1 MQTQL
6 YNSRFL
12 KICLLVNS
20 EHADS
25 RKNQRIS
32 YKWIALGNTTL
43 GTLIASIDLN
53 IIFIALPTIASELGS
68 SLFTMVW
75 IIIGYSLVT
84 ASILLNF
91 GRLGDMFGRV
101 KLYTA
106 GFIIFTFGSGL
117 CSISQSGEQLV
128 FFRII
133 QAIGTAFIF
142 SNSVAILTDSFPTN
156 ERGKALGINQI
167 AIMLGSV
174 LGLVLGGF
182 LTSYLGWRSIFWIN
196 IPIGIIGVLLSSK
209 YLKELGSIKKEKID
223 WLGNISFAGGLFLV
237 LAGITLWSFGIIS
250 DILTLF
256 LLIFGGLSLILLF
269 IFIEKFISKEY
280 PMFHFSLFKIKSFL
294 GGNIA
299 ILLNSIARGDFIFLI
314 SIYLQGAYMGL
325 SPVES
330 GIYLIP
336 VSVALAIFGPLSGW
350 LSDRYGARF
359 FSALGLFISG
369 IGFLLLTQI
378 QLKSSFVQLLLP
390 FVLLGAGMGIFAS
403 PNRASIMNAVPP
415 DRRGISAST
424 GTTLLYVGRSLSI
437 GISFLIMTSFLPSE
451 YVKDITIDFKNT
463 DTIINTTDI
472 LDASSKPSDSEITN
486 NNDNEAIANK
496 FLSSLHI
503 IFFVSSILVFIAII
517 PAIIKEKHTIKQ
529 K

>member
-1 MQTQL
+1 
-6 YNSRFL
+6 
-12 KICLLVNS
+12 LVNS
-20 EHADS
+20 EPADNNRNHLS
-25 RKNQRIS
+25 LS
-32 YKWIALGNTTL
+32 YKWVALGNTTL
-43 GTLIASIDLN
+43 GTLIASLDLN
-53 IIFIALPTIASELGS
+53 IIFIALPTIASELGA

-84 ASILLNF
+84 ASVLMNF
-91 GRLGDMFGRV
+91 GRLGDIFGRV
-101 KLYTA
+101 KLYTL

-117 CSISQSGEQLV
+117 CSVSQSGEQLV
-128 FFRII
+128 VFRIV
-133 QAIGTAFIF
+133 QALGAAFIF
-142 SNSVAILTDSFPTN
+142 SNSIAILTDSFPSN

-167 AIMLGSV
+167 AIVLGSI

-223 WLGNISFAGGLFLV
+223 WLANISFAGGLFLV

-250 DILTLF
+250 NILIMFLF
-256 LLIFGGLSLILLF
+256 IFGGLSLIV
-269 IFIEKFISKEY
+269 IFVYIEKFISMEY

-314 SIYLQGAYMGL
+314 SLYLQGAFMNL
-325 SPVES
+325 SPVET

-336 VSVALAIFGPLSGW
+336 VSVALAVFGPLSGW
-350 LSDRYGARF
+350 LSDKYDSRF
-359 FSALGLFISG
+359 FSTLGLFITG
-369 IGFLLLTQI
+369 IGFLSLTQLQI
-378 QLKSSFVQLLLP
+378 KASFGELLLP
-390 FVLLGAGMGIFAS
+390 FILLGAGMGIFAS
-403 PNRASIMNAVPP
+403 PNRASIMNSVPSN
-415 DRRGISAST
+415 RRGISAST
-424 GTTLLYVGRSLSI
+424 GTTLFYVGRSMSV
-437 GISFLIMTSFLPSE
+437 GISFLIMTSILPSE
-451 YVKDITIDFKNT
+451 YVKDIIIDFRNT
-463 DTIINTTDI
+463 DTIITTDI
-472 LDASSKPSDSEITN
+472 INTTSNKTLNFTIIN
-486 NNDNEAIANK
+486 NNNEAIANK

-517 PAIIKEKHTIKQ
+517 PAIIKEKDTQ

>member
-1 MQTQL
+1 M
-6 YNSRFL
+6 
-12 KICLLVNS
+12 VNS
-20 EHADS
+20 EPADNNRNHLS
-25 RKNQRIS
+25 LS
-32 YKWIALGNTTL
+32 YKWVALGNTTL
-43 GTLIASIDLN
+43 GTLIASLDLN
-53 IIFIALPTIASELGS
+53 IIFIALPTIASELGA

-84 ASILLNF
+84 ASVLMNF
-91 GRLGDMFGRV
+91 GRLGDIFGRV
-101 KLYTA
+101 KLYTL

-117 CSISQSGEQLV
+117 CSVSQSGEQLV
-128 FFRII
+128 VFRIV
-133 QAIGTAFIF
+133 QALGAAFIF
-142 SNSVAILTDSFPTN
+142 SNSIAILTDSFPSN

-167 AIMLGSV
+167 AIVLGSI

-250 DILTLF
+250 NILIMFLF
-256 LLIFGGLSLILLF
+256 IFGGLSLIV
-269 IFIEKFISKEY
+269 IFVYIEKFISMEY

-314 SIYLQGAYMGL
+314 SLYLQGAFMNL
-325 SPVES
+325 SPVET
-330 GIYLIP
+330 GIYLTP
-336 VSVALAIFGPLSGW
+336 VSVALAVFGPLSGW
-350 LSDRYGARF
+350 LSDKYDSRF
-359 FSALGLFISG
+359 FSTLGLFITG
-369 IGFLLLTQI
+369 IGFLSLTQLQI
-378 QLKSSFVQLLLP
+378 KASFGELLLP
-390 FVLLGAGMGIFAS
+390 FILLGAGMGIFAS
-403 PNRASIMNAVPP
+403 PNRASIMNSVPSN
-415 DRRGISAST
+415 RRGISAST
-424 GTTLLYVGRSLSI
+424 GTTLFYVGRSMSV
-437 GISFLIMTSFLPSE
+437 GISFLIMTSILPSE
-451 YVKDITIDFKNT
+451 YVKDIIIDFKNT
-463 DTIINTTDI
+463 DTIITTDI
-472 LDASSKPSDSEITN
+472 INTTSNKTLNFTIIN
-486 NNDNEAIANK
+486 NNNEAIANK

-517 PAIIKEKHTIKQ
+517 PAIIKEKHTQ